1 MYDDNGEMTGPLVR
15 KTLDAQAQEAIRLYA
30 SNVVVQVAVRND
42 PNGMTAMAY
51 NCTNGTYRVRRSVRV
66 DHATFGE
73 PEVLIENAT
82 LDEAVLIYNLSSH

>member
-1 MYDDNGEMTGPLVR
+1 
-15 KTLDAQAQEAIRLYA
+15 
-30 SNVVVQVAVRND
+30 
-42 PNGMTAMAY
+42 MTAMAY

>member
-15 KTLDAQAQEAIRLYA
+15 KTLDAQAQEAIRRYT
-30 SNVVVQVAVRND
+30 SDVVVQVAVRND
-42 PNGMTAMAY
+42 PNGHLDY
-51 NCTNGTYRVRRSVRV
+51 NCTNSTYRVRRSVRV